1 MLSLESQ
8 VKFNNIEVFK
18 EIITL
23 EIKLIQIY
31 NEVKTWK
38 HPDWL
43 TGHSPHKQP
52 AQFAKTWVG
61 ETDLITIL

>member
-31 NEVKTWK
+31 NEVKT
-38 HPDWL
+38 
-43 TGHSPHKQP
+43 
-52 AQFAKTWVG
+52 
-61 ETDLITIL
+61 